1 VRASPASPPESF
13 PTGYRV
19 AARRRRPDLETSQL
33 LIWSLII
40 VVGAINFLARL
51 SFIALFARREMPPLL
66 ARALRHVPA
75 AMLTAIVVP
84 AIVFASPGVLHID
97 VGNAKLLAALAA
109 GFVAWRWRNTLL
121 TIGVGM
127 GSLWLLQLFAG
138 I

>member
-1 VRASPASPPESF
+1 MILA
-13 PTGYRV
+13 
-19 AARRRRPDLETSQL
+19 
-33 LIWSLII
+33 
-40 VVGAINFLARL
+40 VGAINFASRL

-84 AIVFASPGVLHID
+84 AIVFAAPGELRID
-97 VGNAKLLAALAA
+97 FGNVKLVAALAA

-127 GSLWLLQLFAG
+127 VALWLLQRFVS
-138 I
+138 

>member
-1 VRASPASPPESF
+1 MSS
-13 PTGYRV
+13 PTGSSG
-19 AARRRRPDLETSQL
+19 AAQRWRPSLETSQL
-33 LIWSLII
+33 AIWSLIV

-84 AIVFASPGVLHID
+84 AIVFATPGALRLD
-97 VGNAKLLAALAA
+97 VGNIKLLAAIAA
-109 GFVAWRWRNTLL
+109 GVVAWRWRNTLL

-127 GSLWLLQLFAG
+127 GALWLLQRFVG
-138 I
+138 

>member
-1 VRASPASPPESF
+1 M
-13 PTGYRV
+13 
-19 AARRRRPDLETSQL
+19 

-40 VVGAINFLARL
+40 AVGAINFASRL

-84 AIVFASPGVLHID
+84 AIVFASPGVLRLD
-97 VGNAKLLAALAA
+97 TGNVKLIAALVA

-127 GSLWLLQLFAG
+127 GALWLLQRFVS
-138 I
+138 

>member
-1 VRASPASPPESF
+1 
-13 PTGYRV
+13 
-19 AARRRRPDLETSQL
+19 
-33 LIWSLII
+33 
-40 VVGAINFLARL
+40 
-51 SFIALFARREMPPLL
+51 MPPLL

>member
-1 VRASPASPPESF
+1 MHPW
-13 PTGYRV
+13 
-19 AARRRRPDLETSQL
+19 RPGLETSELAIWL
-33 LIWSLII
+33 LIL

-51 SFIALFARREMPPLL
+51 SFIALFARREMPLLL

-84 AIVFASPGVLHID
+84 SIAFATPGVLRLD
-97 VGNAKLLAALAA
+97 VGNVKLIAAILA

-127 GSLWLLQLFAG
+127 GALWLLQLFVS
-138 I
+138 